1 MAGCF
6 SLVKPPSA
14 KNLRKNPPSPFTIDS
29 NRLFFVSFE
38 AFMLR
43 YDISPL
49 DPEAH
54 LFIVGI
60 TIDNPTPDEQ
70 YLRLPAWIS
79 GSYLIRDF
87 AANIQA
93 EQAYLGETPV
103 PIEKVDKSTWR
114 VSTVGRK
121 EGEELFVYN
130 QVWAFDP
137 SVRGCYLDNCRGF
150 FNPGAAL
157 MEVLGGE
164 DERIAV
170 NLTPPVDE
178 MHTAVEGW
186 KIGTGLKRA
195 AATEPFGWG
204 LYEADDYEAL
214 CDCPIELSDFTTLTL
229 TAKGTTHHI
238 VVNETPVNFDEK
250 RLTDDVKKIVETVIE
265 FFEPKKGKCPA
276 GAEYT
281 FLLNVTGALAG
292 GLEHR
297 NSTALAVPR
306 KWLPCTHDKKR
317 TDDYVWL
324 LTLFAHEYFHTW
336 LVKRIKP
343 AAFVQADFS
352 AETYTSLLWL
362 FEGFTSYYESL
373 IVRRAGLIDDEAYA
387 KLLSKNLK
395 AVVETPAHMAQSLE
409 QASFDAWIKFYKPTA
424 NTVNAHVSYYRQGAM
439 AAWVLDAEI
448 RRKSKSKK
456 SLDDVMRLL
465 WEDYKAAGDDYSG
478 IRADDVSEIFVRA
491 TDLDLTALLADLTQ
505 TAIPV
510 DYAAHLKPLGVTLE
524 ESETSAERKYL
535 GISGSGGE
543 AGFTVRNVF
552 DKETAQWIGIAPGDV
567 IIALDGVRVKG
578 NNLTELLARYSE
590 GDEILI
596 HAFRDDSLLA
606 WAVLLGKPKT
616 FLSKV
621 TLKPTKLGKDWLK

>member
-1 MAGCF
+1 M
-6 SLVKPPSA
+6 
-14 KNLRKNPPSPFTIDS
+14 I
-29 NRLFFVSFE
+29 
-38 AFMLR
+38 R

-70 YLRLPAWIS
+70 YLRLPSWIS

-93 EQAYLGETPV
+93 EQAFLGEVPV
-103 PIEKVDKSTWR
+103 PIEKADKNTWR

-121 EGEELFVYN
+121 ADEELFVYY
-130 QVWAFDP
+130 QVWAFDT

-157 MEVLGGE
+157 MEVLGNT
-164 DERIAV
+164 DERLV
-170 NLTPPVDE
+170 LNLTPPVDE
-178 MHTAVEGW
+178 LHHAVESW
-186 KIGTGLKRA
+186 KVATGLKRA
-195 AATEPFGWG
+195 ATTEPFGWG
-204 LYEADDYEAL
+204 LYEAADYEQL
-214 CDCPIELSDFTTLTL
+214 CDCPIELSDFTELSFSVR
-229 TAKGTTHHI
+229 GTTHHI
-238 VVNETPVNFDEK
+238 VLNEIPVNFDGK
-250 RLTDDVKKIVETVIE
+250 KLVSDVKKIVETTIA

-276 GAEYT
+276 GDEYT
-281 FLLNVTGALAG
+281 FLLNVTASTAG

-297 NSTALAVPR
+297 NSTALAAPR
-306 KWLPCTHDKKR
+306 KCLPCTHDQER
-317 TDDYVWL
+317 PDNYVQL

-343 AAFVQADFS
+343 SSFVDADFS
-352 AETYTSLLWL
+352 SETYTSLLWL
-362 FEGFTSYYESL
+362 FEGFTSYYENL
-373 IVRRAGLIDDEAYA
+373 IVRRAGLISDEALA
-387 KLLSKNLK
+387 KLLSKDLK
-395 AVVETPAHMAQSLE
+395 AVVETPAHMTQSLA
-409 QASFDAWIKFYKPTA
+409 QASFDAWIKFYKPSA

-448 RRKSKSKK
+448 RRKTKSKK
-456 SLDDVMRLL
+456 SLDDVVRLL
-465 WEDYKAAGDDYSG
+465 WEDYKAAHTDYSG
-478 IRADDVSEIFVRA
+478 ITADDVPEIFTRA
-491 TDLDLTALLADLTQ
+491 TDLDLTGLLADLTQ

-510 DYAAHLKPLGVTLE
+510 DYAKYFKPLGVSLE
-524 ESETSAERKYL
+524 ESDTAAERKYL
-535 GISGSGGE
+535 GISGCGSE
-543 AGFTVRNVF
+543 AGFTVRHVY

-578 NNLTELLARYSE
+578 NNLSELLARYSE

-596 HAFRDDSLLA
+596 HAFRDDALLA

-621 TLKPTKLGKDWLK
+621 TIKPTKLGKAWLG

>member
-1 MAGCF
+1 M
-6 SLVKPPSA
+6 
-14 KNLRKNPPSPFTIDS
+14 I
-29 NRLFFVSFE
+29 
-38 AFMLR
+38 R

-60 TIDNPTPDEQ
+60 TIDNPTPGEQ
-70 YLRLPAWIS
+70 FLRLPTWIS

-93 EQAYLGETPV
+93 EQAFLGENPV

-114 VSTVGRK
+114 VSTVGRQAN
-121 EGEELFVYN
+121 EELFVYY
-130 QVWAFDP
+130 QVWAFDT

-157 MEVLGGE
+157 MEVLGNA
-164 DERIAV
+164 DERCLL

-178 MHTAVEGW
+178 LHHAVESW
-186 KIGTGLKRA
+186 KVATGLKRS

-204 LYEADDYEAL
+204 LYEADNYEHL
-214 CDCPIELSDFTTLTL
+214 CDCPIELSDFTELSF

-238 VVNETPVNFDEK
+238 VLNELPVNFDEQK
-250 RLTDDVKKIVETVIE
+250 LSSDVKKIVETIIE

-276 GAEYT
+276 GEEYT
-281 FLLNVTGALAG
+281 FLLNVTASTAG

-297 NSTALAVPR
+297 NSTALAAPR
-306 KWLPCTHDKKR
+306 KWLPCIHDQDR
-317 TDDYVWL
+317 PEHYVQL
-324 LTLFAHEYFHTW
+324 LSLFAHEYFHTW

-343 AAFVQADFS
+343 ASFVDADYS

-373 IVRRAGLIDDEAYA
+373 ILRRADLISDEVLA
-387 KLLSKNLK
+387 KLLSKDLK
-395 AVVETPAHMAQSLE
+395 AVLENPAHLSQSLA
-409 QASFDAWIKFYKPTA
+409 QASFDAWIKFYKPNA
-424 NTVNAHVSYYRQGAM
+424 NTVNSHVSYYRQGAM

-448 RRKSKSKK
+448 RRKTKSKK
-456 SLDDVMRLL
+456 SLDDVVRLL
-465 WEDYKAAGDDYSG
+465 WEDYKAAQSDYSG
-478 IRADDVSEIFVRA
+478 ITSDDVPEIFIRA
-491 TDLDLTALLADLTQ
+491 TGLDLTGLLSDLTH
-505 TAIPV
+505 TAMPV
-510 DYAAHLKPLGVTLE
+510 DYAKYLKPLGISLE
-524 ESETSAERKYL
+524 ESENSAERKYL
-535 GISGSGGE
+535 GIDGYGTD
-543 AGFTVRNVF
+543 AGFTVRHVY

-578 NNLTELLARYSE
+578 NNLSELLARYSE

-596 HAFRDDSLLA
+596 HAFRDDALLA

-621 TLKPTKLGKDWLK
+621 VIKPTKLGKDWLH

>member
-1 MAGCF
+1 M
-6 SLVKPPSA
+6 V
-14 KNLRKNPPSPFTIDS
+14 
-29 NRLFFVSFE
+29 
-38 AFMLR
+38 R

-87 AANIQA
+87 AATVQA
-93 EQAYLGETPV
+93 EQAFLGETPV
-103 PIEKVDKSTWR
+103 PIEKIDKSTWR

-121 EGEELFVYN
+121 ADEELFVYY
-130 QVWAFDP
+130 QVWAFDA

-157 MEVLGGE
+157 MEVLGSTE
-164 DERIAV
+164 DRLTV

-178 MHTAVEGW
+178 MHRAADSW
-186 KIGTGLKRA
+186 KIATGLKRA

-204 LYEADDYEAL
+204 LYEADNYEEL
-214 CDCPIELSDFTTLTL
+214 CDCPIELSDFTSVSFKV
-229 TAKGTTHHI
+229 KGTQHHI
-238 VVNETPVNFDEK
+238 VINEVPVNFDEK
-250 RLTDDVKKIVETVIE
+250 ALEADIKKIVATTVE
-265 FFEPKKGKCPA
+265 LFEPKKGKCPA

-281 FLLNVTGALAG
+281 FLLNVTASTAG

-297 NSTALAVPR
+297 NSTALAAPR
-306 KWLPCTHDKKR
+306 KWLPCTHDAKR
-317 TDDYVWL
+317 TDDYVQL
-324 LTLFAHEYFHTW
+324 LALFAHEYFHTW
-336 LVKRIKP
+336 FVKRIKP
-343 AAFVQADFS
+343 AVFVGADFS
-352 AETYTSLLWL
+352 EETYTTLLWL

-373 IVRRAGLIDDEAYA
+373 ILRRAGLIDDEGLA
-387 KLLSKNLK
+387 KLLSKDLK
-395 AVVETPAHMAQSLE
+395 AVVETPSHSAQSLE
-409 QASFDAWIKFYKPTA
+409 QASFDAWIKFYKPSA
-424 NTVNAHVSYYRQGAM
+424 NSVNSHVSYYRQGAL

-448 RRKSKSKK
+448 RRRTKSQK
-456 SLDDVMRLL
+456 SLDNVMRLF

-478 IRADDVSEIFVRA
+478 ILADDVAEIFLRA
-491 TDLDLTALLADLTQ
+491 TDLDLTGLIADLTQ
-505 TAIPV
+505 TAMPI
-510 DYAAHLKPLGVTLE
+510 DYAKFFKPLGVSLE
-524 ESETSAERKYL
+524 ESDVGAERKLL
-535 GISGSGGE
+535 GISGTGSD

-552 DKETAQWIGIAPGDV
+552 DKETAQWIGIAPGDI
-567 IIALDGVRVKG
+567 IIALDGVRVKCS
-578 NNLTELLARYSE
+578 NLSELLSRYGE

-606 WAVLLGKPKT
+606 WAVLLGKPKA

-621 TLKPTKLGKDWLK
+621 VIKPTKLGRDWLK